1 VAVKPLSVKPKSRR
15 AMVVW
20 YVALILAIFL
30 TGGLVAYRGRR
41 EARAEELQILQGV
54 RRVCKLATVE
64 MSLADYAK
72 KTVPKAVD
80 LPFTKEPEAY
90 LFYAGIVSA
99 GFDICDVPAGIVVNH
114 AERQVR
120 ITLPPPRI
128 LSVDIQRFETINESS
143 GFLNVIAPEDRN
155 RWYTEARTAL
165 EKGALAQGALDRA
178 QIHAEELFEAF
189 VARHGYTLI
198 IGSGPA
204 RHGPPMGSAAGGTN
218 EGVPLR

>member
-1 VAVKPLSVKPKSRR
+1 MKPASEKPRSRR
-15 AMVVW
+15 PMIVT
-20 YVALILAIFL
+20 YVALILVIFL
-30 TGGLVAYRGRR
+30 TGALVAYRGSR
-41 EARAEELQILQGV
+41 AAKAEELQILQGV

-99 GFDICDVPAGIVVNH
+99 GFDICDDKAGITVNH

-128 LSVDIQRFETINESS
+128 LSVDILRFETINETS
-143 GFLNVIAPEDRN
+143 GFLNSIAPEDRN
-155 RWYTEARTAL
+155 RWYGEARAAL
-165 EKGALAQGALDRA
+165 EHGALAQGALDRA

-189 VARHGYTLI
+189 VARHGYTLV

-204 RHGPPMGSAAGGTN
+204 KRSPPMGSAAGGTN
-218 EGVPLR
+218 EGVPAR